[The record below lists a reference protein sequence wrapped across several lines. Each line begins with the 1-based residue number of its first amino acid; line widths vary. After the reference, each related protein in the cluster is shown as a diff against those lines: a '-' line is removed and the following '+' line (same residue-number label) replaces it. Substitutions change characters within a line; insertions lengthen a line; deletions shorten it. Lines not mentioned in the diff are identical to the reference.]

1 MKRILI
7 PIVLALLFGAA
18 STHAQTRVSVSV
30 RVATPH
36 VSGHIV
42 VGRPYY
48 HAYPRAVV
56 VIGAPRV
63 HRHAA
68 RVIVVPRGHVH
79 RRHHHRHHHHHEYRE
94 VGVCGGGYGCR

>member
-1 MKRILI
+1 MKRIVVSIL
-7 PIVLALLFGAA
+7 LAVAFGAVSA
-18 STHAQTRVSVSV
+18 PAQTRVSVSV
-30 RVATPH
+30 RVATPY
-36 VSGHIV
+36 VSGQVV

-56 VIGAPRV
+56 VIGGPRV

-79 RRHHHRHHHHHEYRE
+79 RHHHRHHRAHVVYRE
-94 VGVCGGGYGCR
+94 RGVCGGGHGCR